1 MKDSHAIA
9 PPSFRLLAASLALSL
24 GLGGAP
30 AFAAD
35 TWPTQEA
42 GAAAA
47 GFTEQGIEALD
58 AAMAKIVADQDVA
71 GMVWLL
77 ARNGEVATFETAG
90 LARVDDQAPMTLDS
104 LFRIYSMT
112 KPVTGVALMM
122 LHEQGLWEFDDPV
135 SKHAPELAGIQIMS
149 SYDDDGNMELVSPTR
164 EPTMRELLNHSA
176 GYGYGLSGG
185 DPVNTAFRDLGVLAS
200 KDLDDLIAK
209 VAEIPLLFEPG
220 ERWSYSIS
228 VDIQGY
234 IVQRL
239 SGMRFGDFLEQ
250 KIFAPLAM
258 NDTRFFVKAE
268 DVGRFAEV
276 HNWDSERNRLVQR
289 PHRSD
294 RPSYLDPER
303 LESGGGGLVSSTHD
317 YARFLQMLV
326 NEGELEGERLL
337 TPESIRIMR
346 TNSLRDELNLRG
358 SLSSDAPRAG
368 QQGQG
373 FGVDF
378 AVITDPAKAGSRNS
392 PGTYY
397 WSGAAGTWFWV
408 DPVEDMFWLGM
419 IQAQGA
425 TRPGAADMRGIAADI
440 IYDSLSATP
449 N

>member
-1 MKDSHAIA
+1 MMSRIRSAA
-9 PPSFRLLAASLALSL
+9 LTPATLTCALAGLALYTSSVVSY
-24 GLGGAP
+24 
-30 AFAAD
+30 AAD
-35 TWPTQEA
+35 TWPVKEA
-42 GAAAA
+42 GAKAA
-47 GFTEQGIEALD
+47 GFSEEGIASLD
-58 AAMAKIVADQDVA
+58 AAMAKVVADQDVA

-77 ARNGEVATFETAG
+77 ARNGEVATFESAG
-90 LARVDDQAPMTLDS
+90 LARVDDQATMTMDS

-122 LHEQGLWEFDDPV
+122 LHEQGLWKFDDPV
-135 SKHAPELAGIQIMS
+135 SLHAPELAGLKIMT
-149 SYDDDGNMELVSPTR
+149 SYDDNGNMELVSPSR

-176 GYGYGLSGG
+176 GYGYGLSGN
-185 DPVNTAFRDLGVLAS
+185 DPVNAKFRDTGVLAS
-200 KDLDDLIAK
+200 TDLDDLIAK
-209 VAEIPLLFEPG
+209 VADIPLLFEPG

-239 SGMRFGDFLEQ
+239 SGQRFGDFLEQ
-250 KIFAPLAM
+250 EIFKPLAM

-289 PHRSD
+289 PHRTD
-294 RPSYLDPER
+294 RPSYLDSAR

-317 YARFLQMLV
+317 YARFLQLLV
-326 NEGELEGERLL
+326 NEGELDGTRLL

-346 TNSLRDELNLRG
+346 TNSLRDGLNLRG
-358 SLSSDAPRAG
+358 SLTSQG
-368 QQGQG
+368 QAGQG

-378 AVITDPAKAGSRNS
+378 AVIIDPEKANSPNS

-397 WSGAAGTWFWV
+397 WGGAAGTWFWV

-419 IQAQGA
+419 IQAQGE

-440 IYDSLSATP
+440 IYESLI

>member
-1 MKDSHAIA
+1 MIIPTLRSHGQTLA
-9 PPSFRLLAASLALSL
+9 PLKSSLLSAGLVLAL
-24 GLGGAP
+24 GAGISN
-30 AFAAD
+30 AAE
-35 TWPTQEA
+35 TWPVEEA
-42 GAAAA
+42 GATAA
-47 GFTEQGIEALD
+47 GFSEQGIDALD
-58 AAMAKIVADQDVA
+58 AAMAKVVADQDVA

-77 ARNGEVATFETAG
+77 ARNGEVATFESAG
-90 LARVDDQAPMTLDS
+90 LARVDDQAPMTMDS

-135 SKHAPELAGIQIMS
+135 SKHAPELAGLQIMS
-149 SYDDDGNMELVSPTR
+149 SYDEDGNMELVSPTR

-176 GYGYGLSGG
+176 GYGYGLSGN

-200 KDLDDLIAK
+200 EDLDDLIAK
-209 VAEIPLLFEPG
+209 VADIPLLFEPG

-250 KIFAPLAM
+250 KVFAPLAM
-258 NDTRFFVKAE
+258 GDTRFFVKAE
-268 DVGRFAEV
+268 DVDRFAEV

-326 NEGELEGERLL
+326 NEGELDGERLL

-358 SLSSDAPRAG
+358 SLTSEG
-368 QQGQG
+368 QAGQG

-397 WSGAAGTWFWV
+397 WGGAAGTWFWV

-440 IYDSLSATP
+440 IYDSLLD
-449 N
+449 

>member
-1 MKDSHAIA
+1 MITTKQRSHGQ
-9 PPSFRLLAASLALSL
+9 ALSALKSTLLTAGFTFAL
-24 GLGGAP
+24 GTGISHGAE
-30 AFAAD
+30 
-35 TWPTQEA
+35 TWPVEEA

-47 GFTEQGIEALD
+47 GFSEQGIDALD

-90 LARVDDQAPMTLDS
+90 LARVDDQAPMTMDS

-135 SKHAPELAGIQIMS
+135 SKHAPELAGLQIMS
-149 SYDDDGNMELVSPTR
+149 SYDEDGNMELVSPTR

-176 GYGYGLSGG
+176 GYGYGLSGN

-200 KDLDDLIAK
+200 EDLDDLIAK
-209 VAEIPLLFEPG
+209 VSEIPLLFEPG

-250 KIFAPLAM
+250 NIFAPLAM
-258 NDTRFFVKAE
+258 SDTRFFVKAE
-268 DVGRFAEV
+268 DVDRFAEV

-346 TNSLRDELNLRG
+346 TNSLRDDLNLRG
-358 SLSSDAPRAG
+358 SLTSEG
-368 QQGQG
+368 QPGQG

-378 AVITDPAKAGSRNS
+378 AVITDPEKAGSRNS

-397 WSGAAGTWFWV
+397 WGGAAGTWFWV

-440 IYDSLSATP
+440 IYDSLQD
-449 N
+449 

>member
-1 MKDSHAIA
+1 
-9 PPSFRLLAASLALSL
+9 
-24 GLGGAP
+24 
-30 AFAAD
+30 
-35 TWPTQEA
+35 
-42 GAAAA
+42 
-47 GFTEQGIEALD
+47 
-58 AAMAKIVADQDVA
+58 
-71 GMVWLL
+71 
-77 ARNGEVATFETAG
+77 
-90 LARVDDQAPMTLDS
+90 
-104 LFRIYSMT
+104 
-112 KPVTGVALMM
+112 MM
-122 LHEQGLWEFDDPV
+122 LHEQGMWEFDDPV
-135 SKHAPELAGIQIMS
+135 SKHAPELAGLQIMS
-149 SYDDDGNMELVSPTR
+149 SYDEDGNMELVSPTR

-176 GYGYGLSGG
+176 GYGYGLSGN

-200 KDLDDLIAK
+200 EDLDDLIAK
-209 VAEIPLLFEPG
+209 VSEIPLLFEPG

-250 KIFAPLAM
+250 NIFAPLAM
-258 NDTRFFVKAE
+258 SDTRFFVKAE
-268 DVGRFAEV
+268 DVDRFAEV

-346 TNSLRDELNLRG
+346 TNSLRDDLNLRG
-358 SLSSDAPRAG
+358 SLTSEG
-368 QQGQG
+368 QPGQG

-378 AVITDPAKAGSRNS
+378 AVITDPEKAGSRNS

-397 WSGAAGTWFWV
+397 WGGAAGTWFWV

-440 IYDSLSATP
+440 IYDSLQD
-449 N
+449 

>member
-1 MKDSHAIA
+1 MITTKQRSHGQ
-9 PPSFRLLAASLALSL
+9 ALSALKSTLLTAGFTFAL
-24 GLGGAP
+24 GTGISHGAE
-30 AFAAD
+30 
-35 TWPTQEA
+35 TWPVEEA

-47 GFTEQGIEALD
+47 GFSEQGIDALD

-90 LARVDDQAPMTLDS
+90 LARVDDQAPMTMDS

-135 SKHAPELAGIQIMS
+135 SKHAPELAGLQIMS
-149 SYDDDGNMELVSPTR
+149 SYDEDGNMELVSPTR

-176 GYGYGLSGG
+176 GYGYGLSGN

-200 KDLDDLIAK
+200 EDLDDLIAK
-209 VAEIPLLFEPG
+209 VSEIPLLFEPG

-250 KIFAPLAM
+250 NIFAPLAM
-258 NDTRFFVKAE
+258 GDTRFFVKAE
-268 DVGRFAEV
+268 DVDRFAEV

-358 SLSSDAPRAG
+358 SLTSEG
-368 QQGQG
+368 QPGQG

-378 AVITDPAKAGSRNS
+378 AVITDPEKAGSRNS

-397 WSGAAGTWFWV
+397 WGGAAGTWFWV

-440 IYDSLSATP
+440 IYDSLQD
-449 N
+449 

>member
-1 MKDSHAIA
+1 MI
-9 PPSFRLLAASLALSL
+9 SLARSTALTFRSL
-24 GLGGAP
+24 TCALAGLALAISSIASHGAE
-30 AFAAD
+30 
-35 TWPTQEA
+35 TWPTTEA
-42 GAAAA
+42 GAKAA
-47 GFTEQGIEALD
+47 GFSEEGIAALD
-58 AAMAKIVADQDVA
+58 AAMTKVVADQDVA

-77 ARNGEVATFETAG
+77 ARNGEVATFESAG
-90 LARVDDQAPMTLDS
+90 LARVDDQAPMTMDS

-122 LHEQGLWEFDDPV
+122 LYERGLWKFDDPV
-135 SKHAPELAGIQIMS
+135 SLHVPELAGLKIMT
-149 SYDDDGNMELVSPTR
+149 SYDDNGNMELVSPSR

-176 GYGYGLSGG
+176 GYGYGLSGN
-185 DPVNTAFRDLGVLAS
+185 DPVNAKFRDTRVLAS
-200 KDLDDLIAK
+200 TDLDELITK
-209 VAEIPLLFEPG
+209 VADIPLLFEPG

-239 SGMRFGDFLEQ
+239 SGKRFGEFLEEE
-250 KIFAPLAM
+250 IFAPLGM

-289 PHRSD
+289 PHRTD
-294 RPSYLDPER
+294 RPSYLDPAR

-317 YARFLQMLV
+317 YARFLQLLV
-326 NEGELEGERLL
+326 NEGELEGTRLL

-346 TNSLRDELNLRG
+346 TNSLRDGLNLRG
-358 SLSSDAPRAG
+358 SLTSEG
-368 QQGQG
+368 QAGQG

-378 AVITDPAKAGSRNS
+378 AVITDPEKANSPNS

-419 IQAQGA
+419 IQAQGE
-425 TRPGAADMRGIAADI
+425 TRPGAADMRGIAAEI
-440 IYDSLSATP
+440 IYESLLD
-449 N
+449 